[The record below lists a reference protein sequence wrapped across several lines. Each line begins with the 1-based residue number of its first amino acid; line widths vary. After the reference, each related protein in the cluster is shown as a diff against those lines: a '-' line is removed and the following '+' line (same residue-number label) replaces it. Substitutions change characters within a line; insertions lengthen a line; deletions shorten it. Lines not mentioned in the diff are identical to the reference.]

1 MHRIFGLT
9 FLFYFIQTYVSNPG
23 ISSLALSIYLKETLN
38 LSAREFANFGTIAFL
53 PWMIK
58 PVFGAIADSFPL
70 FGYKFKS
77 YFVACYGLVIGLLL
91 FLAALKSYPLTV
103 ITVVALLISTC
114 IAFSDVLAD
123 KLMIEVG
130 KPSGK
135 TGQLQSLQWTGL
147 GLGGVITS
155 YLGGQIAQHQNLSFA
170 FLVSAIL
177 PLAGIMAVLVWMP
190 ERTVKSGTISIRK
203 SFHAL
208 FKALRS
214 PSFLAIAGFVFL
226 LGTTPL
232 PPLLYYQRD
241 VLKFSEE
248 FLGILGAFGF
258 FGVGLGALI
267 FGIWF
272 RKFQQNMLLKLAVVT
287 SILSA
292 LALAFIVDKNSA
304 IIVQVFTN
312 CTTII
317 SFLSLSE
324 VFVRSCPE
332 MIEGTFYACFV
343 SVVNLAAMLGSIIGG
358 WLYDLNFAFPSLAI
372 AASLYSVLGWF
383 FIPLVNRKIV
393 GDQ

>member
-1 MHRIFGLT
+1 MHQIFGLT

-38 LSAREFANFGTIAFL
+38 LSAREFANFGTIVFF

-91 FLAALKSYPLTV
+91 FLAGLKSYPLTV

-135 TGQLQSLQWTGL
+135 TGQLQSLQWMGL

-155 YLGGQIAQHQNLSFA
+155 YLGGQIAQYQNLPFA
-170 FLVSAIL
+170 FLVSTIL

-190 ERTVKSGTISIRK
+190 ERKVKSGTISIRK

-214 PSFLAIAGFVFL
+214 PSFLAIASFVFL
-226 LGTTPL
+226 LGTAPL

-258 FGVGLGALI
+258 FGVGLGALA

-272 RKFQQNMLLKLAVVT
+272 RKFQQNMLLKLAVVAI
-287 SILSA
+287 ILSA

-304 IIVQVFTN
+304 IIVQVFAN

-332 MIEGTFYACFV
+332 MIEGTFYASFV